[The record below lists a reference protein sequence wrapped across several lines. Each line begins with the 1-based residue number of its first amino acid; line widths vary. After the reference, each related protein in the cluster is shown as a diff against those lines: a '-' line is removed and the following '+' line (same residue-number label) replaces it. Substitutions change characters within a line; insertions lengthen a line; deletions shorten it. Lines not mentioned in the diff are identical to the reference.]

1 MIFFVTILALLNY
14 TFAFEPSCSSC
25 KFYIP
30 SNTNNPELGFCRMFK
45 NTCYNKGAQVLL
57 PNYAQHCRENENLC
71 GKTGFLYEANIDI
84 TKEINKQQVGQAEQV
99 DNDIINEFNEI
110 NNRCCGEV
118 NEDDEIEQLEK
129 DFFDIL
135 QRIKK
140 HNKKKIYNTSKDLY
154 KLFKRDK

>member
-1 MIFFVTILALLNY
+1 MIFFVTIFLVLNY
-14 TFAFEPSCSSC
+14 ILAFEPSCSSC

-45 NTCYNKGAQVLL
+45 NTCYHKGAQVLL
-57 PNYAQHCRENENLC
+57 PNYAQHCRENEHLC
-71 GKTGFLYEANIDI
+71 GKTGVLYEANADI
-84 TKEINKQQVGQAEQV
+84 TKESNKKFDQE
-99 DNDIINEFNEI
+99 DKDIIDDFNEI

-118 NEDDEIEQLEK
+118 NENHEIEQLEK

>member
-1 MIFFVTILALLNY
+1 MIFFITILALFNCIL
-14 TFAFEPSCSSC
+14 AFEPSCNSC

-30 SNTNNPELGFCRMFK
+30 SNTNNPEFGFCRMFK

-57 PNYAQHCRENENLC
+57 PNYAQHCRENENQC
-71 GKTGFLYEANIDI
+71 GKSGLLYQPDNDI
-84 TKEINKQQVGQAEQV
+84 TKEMNIQLEEYDIN
-99 DNDIINEFNEI
+99 IINEFNEI

-118 NEDDEIEQLEK
+118 NENNEIEQLEK

-140 HNKKKIYNTSKDLY
+140 HNKKRIYNTSKDLY